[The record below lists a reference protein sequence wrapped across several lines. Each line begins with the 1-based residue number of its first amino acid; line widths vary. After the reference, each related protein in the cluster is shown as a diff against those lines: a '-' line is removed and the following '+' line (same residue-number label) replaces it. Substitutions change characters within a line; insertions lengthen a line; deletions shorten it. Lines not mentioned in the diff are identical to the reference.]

1 MGMWEWLTSAT
12 DTLKH
17 KTPDITPVTDVCW
30 KSYDATRTATVHV
43 SRAVTTK
50 ARVVHECLSDDQV
63 RGDVTRVA
71 KNLSFN
77 GALYFV
83 RSYGGGP
90 IIDIVSRSLH
100 DGKADSQKERLKD
113 LEVKVA
119 KLEKELSARKMT
131 EDSQS
136 PPKVMAST
144 NQPSAIPDQRP
155 ESVLRNFMTQHF
167 VGTRLFDN
175 LVMPG
180 PVKKENLAPRTEGNS
195 E

>member
-17 KTPDITPVTDVCW
+17 KTPDITPVSEACR

-50 ARVVHECLSDDQV
+50 ARVVHGCLSDDQV
-63 RGDVTRVA
+63 RGDVTRIA

-77 GALYFV
+77 GALFLV
-83 RSYGGGP
+83 RSYVGGP

-119 KLEKELSARKMT
+119 KLEKELNNRKMS
-131 EDSQS
+131 EDSQI
-136 PPKVMAST
+136 PPKPMTSISQDGT
-144 NQPSAIPDQRP
+144 YQPSAIEDQRLK
-155 ESVLRNFMTQHF
+155 SVLRNFMTQHF
-167 VGTRLFDN
+167 VGTTLFDN
-175 LVMPG
+175 LIIPG
-180 PVKKENLAPRTEGNS
+180 HVKKENLAP
-195 E
+195 